1 MQGITKAPLWSQ
13 YPQLPAASFTAIKD
27 SPAMQ
32 ADIRNADVI
41 VEVNKEKVETV
52 KGYQQQLKSCKV
64 GETVKVK
71 AMRQGTEGYVEV
83 SFDVALKAR

>member
-1 MQGITKAPLWSQ
+1 MEGVEV
-13 YPQLPAASFTAIKD
+13 D

-52 KGYQQQLKSCKV
+52 KGYQQQLKSCKAGSV
-64 GETVKVK
+64 IEVK

-83 SFDVALKAR
+83 TFEVTLGAL